1 MSKKTTSSTP
11 TIETKLTINENEIY
25 EKYEK
30 VFEKKNDLSVFLDDY
45 EKSIP
50 IKKDSF
56 MKIIK
61 VMPKKKSILLNYILF
76 TDTRTE
82 EIVERRSIMKKRKT
96 KLIEKDVFFKK
107 NIPKANKYKPSFKI
121 NKKEFELFN
130 DIFTGKKK
138 IEILQPKL
146 KEKTKLSKNKEIKD
160 ESKSTKLR
168 TKNKEIKKIP
178 FSYEKFVNNLTRG
191 LLLINQFEQPK
202 EKKESLLK
210 GKEQV
215 YPIEKEEKKSYNEK
229 EEKNSY
235 KLRSAKRPNKE
246 EEIKSEKISV
256 IIENKEEIKIKEKI
270 CPSYEKLLNR
280 IALGFILIENFE
292 EKITKNDKNE
302 NQIELKE
309 KKEDKKSDKLTT
321 FKKENKKDIIYKV
334 EESKLDEDN
343 LKKKPRAYDNLINKL
358 SNGLIHINYNI

>member
-61 VMPKKKSILLNYILF
+61 VMPKKKSIILNYILF

-138 IEILQPKL
+138 
-146 KEKTKLSKNKEIKD
+146 N
-160 ESKSTKLR
+160 
-168 TKNKEIKKIP
+168 
-178 FSYEKFVNNLTRG
+178 
-191 LLLINQFEQPK
+191 
-202 EKKESLLK
+202 
-210 GKEQV
+210 
-215 YPIEKEEKKSYNEK
+215 
-229 EEKNSY
+229 
-235 KLRSAKRPNKE
+235 
-246 EEIKSEKISV
+246 
-256 IIENKEEIKIKEKI
+256 
-270 CPSYEKLLNR
+270 
-280 IALGFILIENFE
+280 
-292 EKITKNDKNE
+292 
-302 NQIELKE
+302 
-309 KKEDKKSDKLTT
+309 
-321 FKKENKKDIIYKV
+321 
-334 EESKLDEDN
+334 
-343 LKKKPRAYDNLINKL
+343 
-358 SNGLIHINYNI
+358 